1 MKLRYS
7 ALYIAVTAVF
17 ASAAVHAAGQ
27 QASQPTE
34 KAPSASKVKNLD
46 AVQVTATKRETP
58 LQKTPIAITAIGGDT
73 LDKERVMTVQDL
85 TKLVPGL

>member
-34 KAPSASKVKNLD
+34 KAPSASR
-46 AVQVTATKRETP
+46 T
-58 LQKTPIAITAIGGDT
+58 
-73 LDKERVMTVQDL
+73 
-85 TKLVPGL
+85 